1 MVKGFKKQVFYIL
14 AACIVLAMAI
24 TSYGENKNYKII
36 INQKELITSN
46 QPFNWGGRIFVP
58 MRDIFEALDAKVEWD
73 PKTRKIT
80 AKKQMILLN

>member
-1 MVKGFKKQVFYIL
+1 MRLWERIPMKGDRVNMVKGFKKQVFYIL

-46 QPFNWGGRIFVP
+46 QPFN
-58 MRDIFEALDAKVEWD
+58 
-73 PKTRKIT
+73 
-80 AKKQMILLN
+80 